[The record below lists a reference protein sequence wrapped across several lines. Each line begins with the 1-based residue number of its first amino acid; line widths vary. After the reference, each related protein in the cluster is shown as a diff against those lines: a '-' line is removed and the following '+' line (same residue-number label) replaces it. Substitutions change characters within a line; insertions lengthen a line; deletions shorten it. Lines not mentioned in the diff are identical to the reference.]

1 MANNIKALPM
11 RPGLVFKFVD
21 KKADDRR
28 KMLSLRLP
36 NALIAQIEKIAESK
50 GWTKTEVIQYALD
63 QFAQIES
70 KR

>member
-1 MANNIKALPM
+1 MASNIKTLPTK
-11 RPGLVFKFVD
+11 PDLKFKYVD
-21 KKADDRR
+21 KQDR

-36 NALIAQIEKIAESK
+36 VLLIQKIEEIAEAK
-50 GWTKTEVIQYALD
+50 GWSKTEVIQYALD